1 MSKSSNVEEK
11 TFEKPELLLPT
22 ELSVRE
28 PTAVME
34 SQEQEIEQIM
44 ESLRLETQPLPTSIS
59 QKTGTHKIESA
70 IPSEILTMR
79 TTAKLRMQYEV

>member
-1 MSKSSNVEEK
+1 VSKSSNVEEK

-44 ESLRLETQPLPTSIS
+44 DSLRLET
-59 QKTGTHKIESA
+59 
-70 IPSEILTMR
+70 
-79 TTAKLRMQYEV
+79 